1 MNAIYKDTALPQL
14 IDPEGRFGEI
24 MVPVLDD
31 MGYRLIRVAFNG
43 SDPKRGAILQVMI
56 EPNDGS
62 RLLVDA
68 CKFVSN
74 ELSAHM
80 DVADPINDGYV
91 LEVGSAGLDKPLTD
105 KRDYDRFKGWEAK
118 IEMKRANSDGQRRFR
133 GFLKDTSVDGFALD
147 TTDKGLVQFA
157 WGDISSARLVASDEL
172 LKALQNGTV

>member
-1 MNAIYKDTALPQL
+1 MNAIYTDTALPHL

-24 MVPVLDD
+24 MVPVLND

-56 EPNDGS
+56 EPLDGS
-62 RLLVDA
+62 KLKIDA
-68 CKFVSN
+68 CKFISN

-105 KRDYDRFKGWEAK
+105 KRDYDRFAGWEAK
-118 IEMKRANSDGQRRFR
+118 IELKRANTDGQRRFR
-133 GFLKDTSVDGFALD
+133 GFIKETSTEGFSLE
-147 TTDKGLVQFA
+147 TSDKGLVQFA
-157 WGDISSARLVASDEL
+157 WGDLSSARLVASDEL
-172 LKALQNGTV
+172 LKALQKGTV

>member
-1 MNAIYKDTALPQL
+1 MSVYKDTSLPQL
-14 IDPEGRFGEI
+14 IDPEGRFGAI
-24 MVPVLDD
+24 MAPVLDD

-62 RLLVDA
+62 KLKVDD
-68 CKFVSN
+68 CKTVSQ

-91 LEVGSAGLDKPLTD
+91 LEVGSAGLDRPLTD
-105 KRDYDRFKGWEAK
+105 KRDYDRFMGWEAK
-118 IEMKRANSDGQRRFR
+118 IELKRANDDGQRRFR
-133 GFLKDTSVDGFALD
+133 GFLKETSDEGFALQ
-147 TTDKGLVQFA
+147 TQDKGLVQFEWA
-157 WGDISSARLVASDEL
+157 QLSSARLVASDEL